1 MAPIA
6 LAVTLS
12 DLDGHLGPLLHTKL
26 LTLNVT
32 FAVRNISNSYT
43 SGNIACISCLVFA
56 RE

>member
-1 MAPIA
+1 MALI
-6 LAVTLS
+6 AVTLS
-12 DLDGHLGPLLHTKL
+12 DLEGHLGPLLRAKL